1 MTPYWNAAAR
11 GVIIGFSGSTRRGDL
26 YRALPPRPKEATEA
40 PQELV
45 IFGAAPKPDKISA
58 CRRIALQ
65 IQRRYRCDCES
76 WRRAGRVSPSDA

>member
-26 YRALPPRPKEATEA
+26 YCALPPRPKEATEA

-45 IFGAAPKPDKISA
+45 IFGAAPKPDSGIAPPRRGAGAYNSHDLSA
-58 CRRIALQ
+58 HAPDRGKL
-65 IQRRYRCDCES
+65 
-76 WRRAGRVSPSDA
+76 V